1 MQNTKETEKT
11 VKTSEKSKSV
21 SFKELD
27 LETRQQK
34 AAKDGAKKVIANLDK
49 IAKTSKNILS
59 KICMVA
65 TITTDKKFDWL
76 EGEQSEEVNESSDKS
91 ASDSSDSDVSTD
103 SPVNLRQLSK
113 RTNETPENSAN
124 PD

>member
-1 MQNTKETEKT
+1 
-11 VKTSEKSKSV
+11 
-21 SFKELD
+21 
-27 LETRQQK
+27 
-34 AAKDGAKKVIANLDK
+34 
-49 IAKTSKNILS
+49 
-59 KICMVA
+59 MVA